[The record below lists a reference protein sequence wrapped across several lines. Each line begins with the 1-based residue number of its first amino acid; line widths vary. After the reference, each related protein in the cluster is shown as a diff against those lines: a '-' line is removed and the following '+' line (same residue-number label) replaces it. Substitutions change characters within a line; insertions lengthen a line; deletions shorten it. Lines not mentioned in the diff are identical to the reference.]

1 MNGFTMLATALSS
14 DAADPR
20 AACVA
25 GLTGVAE
32 ASATSFSSDDRPS
45 LPHNPLSNIADPRAA
60 CVAGLAGATEAS
72 ASAFASNVSGRRLGG
87 GSVVHWV
94 RHG

>member
-1 MNGFTMLATALSS
+1 VNGFTMLATALSS

-60 CVAGLAGATEAS
+60 CVAGLTGVAEAS